1 MPSTDTCNR
10 HHCTGSLRVLLVE
23 LSPQMHPHLPE
34 SISSTGGGEARLFPT
49 SCALHLSHS
58 LSEFPSYLTSLYKR
72 KIVAGLVKS
81 SCEFFHRMLQKK
93 KTTFWPTQYKE
104 LPLKSLVHEII
115 SKPSCWNQLWRYS
128 VQLLNVE
135 DRIKIFTTFSALSSN
150 HTKMKVKE

>member
-93 KTTFWPTQYKE
+93 KNHFLTHPVQGTTSKVTGPWDHLQTF
-104 LPLKSLVHEII
+104 LLKSALEI
-115 SKPSCWNQLWRYS
+115 
-128 VQLLNVE
+128 
-135 DRIKIFTTFSALSSN
+135 LSS
-150 HTKMKVKE
+150 TVKCWGPNKNIHHLFSTILKPY

>member
-1 MPSTDTCNR
+1 MCNH

-72 KIVAGLVKS
+72 KIVAVLVKS
-81 SCEFFHRMLQKK
+81 SCDFFHRMLQKK
-93 KTTFWPTQYKE
+93 KTHFLTHPVQGTTS
-104 LPLKSLVHEII
+104 KSLVYEII

-135 DRIKIFTTFSALSSN
+135 DQIKIFTTFSALSSN